1 MAIFANNIMK
11 EKLLVL
17 ETAFGSKCAN
27 KMGEKFIYFISLS
40 VVVVP
45 LSLPAAAASVVVV
58 VVVIVLFLV
67 CLPSSQ

>member
-1 MAIFANNIMK
+1 MK

-45 LSLPAAAASVVVV
+45 LSLPAAAAAASVVV